1 MPIYEYCCAKC
12 GKMEIPQKITENPRK
27 NCPYCGNDVKKLV
40 SKSDFVLK
48 GKGWPGK
55 EIKKNTK

>member
-1 MPIYEYCCAKC
+1 
-12 GKMEIPQKITENPRK
+12 MEIPQKITENPRK